1 MNDDL
6 QPLKNRLRWL
16 NRSILILGVAILLG
30 VIVWAVRGLGGSES
44 GTKSTVVH
52 PASSASNVAT
62 RAASAVT
69 AAQPKPAL
77 STAQQERAA
86 AAAMSA
92 LSSASAPAPAAP
104 ALASAPAK
112 STESTESTE
121 SSKTSSLAAASAAHS
136 VASAPAAQAVAPET
150 AAPALVPPSTVKPKA
165 TERKSAAPTR
175 TAKTSTSA
183 AKHRQAGAVGVCH
196 AAGWYVQVGAFGKQQ
211 SIDRLAR
218 KLHGAGYTRV
228 CVAAQ
233 DVRGLSL
240 FYVGPY
246 RNADAA
252 RAARDPLRKLTG
264 TEGLLRKLP

>member
-104 ALASAPAK
+104 AQASAPVI
-112 STESTESTE
+112 
-121 SSKTSSLAAASAAHS
+121 SSKASSPAAASV
-136 VASAPAAQAVAPET
+136 VASAPATQAVAPET
-150 AAPALVPPSTVKPKA
+150 TASAVAPPSTAKPKPK
-165 TERKSAAPTR
+165 TPERKSAAPVR

-183 AKHRQAGAVGVCH
+183 AKHRQAGTVGVCH

-233 DVRGLSL
+233 DVRGLRL

-264 TEGLLRKLP
+264 TEGILRKLP

>member
-16 NRSILILGVAILLG
+16 NRIILVLGVAILLG

-104 ALASAPAK
+104 TQASAPAV
-112 STESTESTE
+112 
-121 SSKTSSLAAASAAHS
+121 SSKASSLAAASAARS
-136 VASAPAAQAVAPET
+136 VASVPATQAVAPEM
-150 AAPALVPPSTVKPKA
+150 AAPAVAPPSTAKPKA
-165 TERKSAAPTR
+165 TERKPAAPAR
-175 TAKTSTSA
+175 TAQASTTSTV
-183 AKHRQAGAVGVCH
+183 KHRRAGAVGVCH

-211 SIDRLAR
+211 SIDRLAS

-228 CVAAQ
+228 CVAAR
-233 DVRGLSL
+233 DVRGLRL

>member
-1 MNDDL
+1 M
-6 QPLKNRLRWL
+6 
-16 NRSILILGVAILLG
+16 LLG
-30 VIVWAVRGLGGSES
+30 VIAWAVLGLRGPDS

-62 RAASAVT
+62 RAASAVA

-86 AAAMSA
+86 AAAMNA
-92 LSSASAPAPAAP
+92 LSSASAPAPGASTP
-104 ALASAPAK
+104 ASAPAV
-112 STESTESTE
+112 STV
-121 SSKTSSLAAASAAHS
+121 SSKASSLAAASVAASAAHS
-136 VASAPAAQAVAPET
+136 VASAPATQAVAPQT
-150 AAPALVPPSTVKPKA
+150 TASAAAPSSTVKPKPKA
-165 TERKSAAPTR
+165 PERKSAAPAR
-175 TAKTSTSA
+175 TTQASTPSA
-183 AKHRQAGAVGVCH
+183 GKHRQAGAVGICR

-228 CVAAQ
+228 CVAGQ
-233 DVRGLSL
+233 DVRGLRL

-252 RAARDPLRKLTG
+252 RAARDPLRKQTG
-264 TEGLLRKLP
+264 TDGILRKLP

>member
-16 NRSILILGVAILLG
+16 NRSILVLGVAILLG

-104 ALASAPAK
+104 TQASAPVI
-112 STESTESTE
+112 
-121 SSKTSSLAAASAAHS
+121 SSKASSQAAASV
-136 VASAPAAQAVAPET
+136 VASAPATQAVAPET
-150 AAPALVPPSTVKPKA
+150 TASAVAPPSTAKPKPK
-165 TERKSAAPTR
+165 TPERKSAAPTR

-233 DVRGLSL
+233 DVRGLRL

-264 TEGLLRKLP
+264 TEGILRKLP

>member
-16 NRSILILGVAILLG
+16 NRSILVLGVAILLG

-112 STESTESTE
+112 STESTE

-233 DVRGLSL
+233 DVRGLRL